1 MWGEYMRI
9 LCIGD
14 SNTWGYNPE
23 NGWRHENRWTKVL
36 GELMPEHEIVEEGM
50 NGRTLLSVD
59 SFMQERCGITGL
71 KILLMSHKPVD
82 YVVVMLGTNELKTSF
97 ECSAEYVAK
106 GIEEFIKVI
115 EDETLWDRFN
125 VPRLLVVSPV
135 LIREELI
142 TYGDVFGGF
151 DKKSVRESQRMA
163 GMIEGVCKK
172 YDVNF
177 MDAAEYAEAS
187 LVDNIHMDEENH
199 GKLAIAMHEKL
210 QKMMSQATIC

>member
-1 MWGEYMRI
+1 M
-9 LCIGD
+9 
-14 SNTWGYNPE
+14 
-23 NGWRHENRWTKVL
+23 
-36 GELMPEHEIVEEGM
+36 
-50 NGRTLLSVD
+50 
-59 SFMQERCGITGL
+59 
-71 KILLMSHKPVD
+71 
-82 YVVVMLGTNELKTSF
+82 
-97 ECSAEYVAK
+97 
-106 GIEEFIKVI
+106 
-115 EDETLWDRFN
+115 
-125 VPRLLVVSPV
+125 VSPV

-199 GKLAIAMHEKL
+199 GKLAIAINRKL
-210 QKMMSQATIC
+210 RKMFLD